1 MEKAI
6 LGSKSLRNRGA
17 AAPSLPEPGANR
29 QRTGLPDKPK
39 LAWSPD
45 DPAAAANPG
54 EDANMHVGR
63 GLRLKGEVSSSD
75 RLTVALMAS

>member
-1 MEKAI
+1 VEKAI

-17 AAPSLPEPGANR
+17 AAPSLPEPVANR